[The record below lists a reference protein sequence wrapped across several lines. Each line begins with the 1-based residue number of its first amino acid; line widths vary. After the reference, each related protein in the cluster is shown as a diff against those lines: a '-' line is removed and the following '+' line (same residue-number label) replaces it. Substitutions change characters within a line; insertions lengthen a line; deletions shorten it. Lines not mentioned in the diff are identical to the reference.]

1 MREVVKKE
9 IHYDTRCYFNVR
21 LKAGVSQLNLPHDK
35 TYAAIRKKREAK
47 GKDKN
52 RCQELKAE
60 DRKSSECIN
69 SNSWKACAW
78 N

>member
-1 MREVVKKE
+1 
-9 IHYDTRCYFNVR
+9 VR

-69 SNSWKACAW
+69 SKQLEGMCMELEAAHSKLF
-78 N
+78 